1 MIQFVCD
8 FDALLY
14 SSLASGITEIRKSLA
29 KWIILL
35 ILVQRLFTI

>member
-14 SSLASGITEIRKSLA
+14 SSLASGITEIRKS
-29 KWIILL
+29 W
-35 ILVQRLFTI
+35 QSGLFY